1 MITINSFLHRNEF
14 NDLIHRWMYGEVRPS
29 DAKRI
34 NRLVSFNNIFVSR
47 YLNLLSEE
55 LLRRLHGSE
64 ISNRPISHK
73 GELKD
78 VLIAN
83 PPYRSRRIEEMIAN
97 YRSNP
102 ERYYRET
109 PCQATLYFRREGDQ
123 NLFVGSSRIKRL
135 RRIAEKT
142 ARRIIDGI
150 YLAIKKQAEAYAD
163 SRAQALG
170 VPRENLLTTP
180 EDMLAEFVRAELRI
194 QEDLRAGRE
203 IHEIGEMFIDDV
215 AGFKVI
221 LEDDD
226 HDRLTRV
233 LADTDSCEVLERE
246 THTGNYIATNLIVRY
261 TPPKNRIIARQIGAA
276 ATQAVADQGIDQD
289 GAEKEFLNFICSG
302 EDQVNLEII
311 ISNYEET
318 LEGEIGRCMH
328 EDRII
333 EQRMKEQYRGC
344 LARNVEY
351 LMVYLFSFAA
361 SRHQEISEVPIK
373 LWNRY
378 LPDYFD
384 EVMRQLFSFPSDFI
398 AD

>member
-1 MITINSFLHRNEF
+1 MITLNSLLHRGELH
-14 NDLIHRWMYGEVRPS
+14 DIIRRWMYGEVHPD
-29 DAKRI
+29 DAGRI
-34 NRLVSFNNIFVSR
+34 NRLVSFNTIFISR
-47 YLNLLSEE
+47 YLETLSAE
-55 LLRRLHGSE
+55 LFGKLHGSE
-64 ISNRPISHK
+64 ISKRPIRHK

-83 PPYRSRRIEEMIAN
+83 PPYGSRRIDEMILN

-109 PCQATLYFRREGDQ
+109 PCQATLYFRREGDH

-180 EDMLAEFVRAELRI
+180 EDMLTEFVRAEVRI

-203 IHEIGEMFIDDV
+203 IREIGEMFIDDV
-215 AGFKVI
+215 AGLKVI

-226 HDRLTRV
+226 HDRLTRA
-233 LADTDSCEVLERE
+233 LAETGDCEILERE
-246 THTGNYIATNLIVRY
+246 THKGNYNATNLVVRY
-261 TPPKNRIIARQIGAA
+261 APSKKQVTIRPIGAA
-276 ATQAVADQGIDQD
+276 ASQAVADQGIDQD
-289 GAEKEFLNFICSG
+289 GVEKEFLNFVYSG
-302 EDQVNLEII
+302 ENHVNLEII

-333 EQRMKEQYRGC
+333 EQRMKEQYRGW
-344 LARNVEY
+344 LARNTEY
-351 LMVYLFSFAA
+351 LMVYLFSIAA
-361 SRHQEISEVPIK
+361 SRQTKISEIPIK

-378 LPDYFD
+378 LPDYFE
-384 EVMRQLFSFPSDFI
+384 EVMRQLHGLPPHFAND
-398 AD
+398 

>member
-1 MITINSFLHRNEF
+1 
-14 NDLIHRWMYGEVRPS
+14 MYGDVHS
-29 DAKRI
+29 DDAARI
-34 NRLVSFNNIFVSR
+34 NRLVSFNTIFMSR
-47 YLNLLSEE
+47 YLGTFSKE
-55 LLRRLHGSE
+55 LLGRLHGSE

-73 GELKD
+73 GDLKD

-83 PPYRSRRIEEMIAN
+83 PPYRSRRIDEMIMN
-97 YRSNP
+97 YRNNP

-109 PCQATLYFRREGDQ
+109 PCQATLYFRREGDH

-163 SRAQALG
+163 SRAKALG
-170 VPRENLLTTP
+170 VPRENLLTPP
-180 EDMLAEFVRAELRI
+180 EDMLAEFVRAEVRI

-203 IHEIGEMFIDDV
+203 IREIGELFIDDV
-215 AGFKVI
+215 AGLKVI
-221 LEDDD
+221 LEDGD
-226 HDRLTRV
+226 HDRLTKA
-233 LADTDSCEVLERE
+233 LAETGTCEILERE
-246 THTGNYIATNLIVRY
+246 THTGSYNATNLIVRY
-261 TPPKNRIIARQIGAA
+261 APSKKQITIRPIGAA

-289 GAEKEFLNFICSG
+289 GVEKEFLNFVYSG

-333 EQRMKEQYRGC
+333 EQRLKEQYRGV
-344 LARNVEY
+344 LARNTEY
-351 LMVYLFSFAA
+351 LMVYLFSIAA
-361 SRHQEISEVPIK
+361 SRQTKISEIPIK

-378 LPDYFD
+378 LPDYFE
-384 EVMRQLFSFPSDFI
+384 EVMRQLFNLPPHFVHD
-398 AD
+398 